1 MMKYEYLT
9 QKLAKP
15 EDFDAIGNFFD
26 EHDFSVADLLAII
39 CTKLSQF
46 PEKVFTTE
54 LMVDGHEFGIKIRKK
69 T

>member
-1 MMKYEYLT
+1 MKYEYLT

-39 CTKLSQF
+39 CARLSEF
-46 PEKVFTTE
+46 PEKVFTTG